1 MSSKRRFIFTVK
13 QINRYLKALFAQDRT
28 LQEVWVRGE
37 VADIAVHRSGHVY
50 FTLQDESSRLRVVL
64 FREYAQDL
72 SFVPADGEQVVAGGA
87 ITIYEPRGQY
97 QLLATTLER
106 AGIGD
111 LHLAF
116 ERLRR
121 KLAEEGL
128 FAEERKRPLPRFPR
142 RIAVLTSPVGAAV
155 HDILT
160 TIGKRWPSVEVVL
173 VPIPVSGASAAPG
186 IARGLSLLGR
196 LENVQTAILARG
208 GGSAEELA
216 GFNSEE
222 VARAIAASPI
232 PVVTGIGHESDITIA
247 DLVADLRAPTPTAAA
262 AAATPDRVELLR
274 RMAALARRI
283 PRALERKAERY
294 RREMSL
300 LAARP
305 FLRSPRL
312 LLVERKQRADELAAA
327 IRREALRALAEARAR
342 SAALSDRLTA
352 LSPKAV
358 LARGYAIVRLPDT
371 GEVVR
376 SVRQLAVRAP
386 AEVVLYEGAA
396 DVVVTKLREPKQ

>member
-1 MSSKRRFIFTVK
+1 VSSKRRFIFTVK

-232 PVVTGIGHESDITIA
+232 PVVTGRRPGGRPAGPHAHRGRRGGHPRPGG
-247 DLVADLRAPTPTAAA
+247 VAAKGGRARAQDTAGAGA
-262 AAATPDRVELLR
+262 EGG
-274 RMAALARRI
+274 ALPAGDVSARRAAV
-283 PRALERKAERY
+283 PAVASPAAGGEEAEGR
-294 RREMSL
+294 
-300 LAARP
+300 
-305 FLRSPRL
+305 
-312 LLVERKQRADELAAA
+312 
-327 IRREALRALAEARAR
+327 
-342 SAALSDRLTA
+342 
-352 LSPKAV
+352 
-358 LARGYAIVRLPDT
+358 
-371 GEVVR
+371 
-376 SVRQLAVRAP
+376 
-386 AEVVLYEGAA
+386 
-396 DVVVTKLREPKQ
+396 

>member
-13 QINRYLKALFAQDRT
+13 QITRYLKALFAQDRT

-37 VADIAVHRSGHVY
+37 VADITAHRSGHVY

-64 FREYAQDL
+64 FREYAEEL
-72 SFVPADGEQVVAGGA
+72 NFVPAAGEQVVAGGA

-97 QLLATTLER
+97 QLIATSLER
-106 AGIGD
+106 AGVGD

-142 RIAVLTSPVGAAV
+142 RIAVLTSPAGAAL

-160 TIGKRWPSVEVVL
+160 TLRRRWPSAEVVL
-173 VPIPVSGASAAPG
+173 IPIPVSGSQAAPG
-186 IARGLSLLGR
+186 IVRGLRLLGKI
-196 LENVQTAILARG
+196 EGVDAAILARG
-208 GGSAEELA
+208 GGAAEELA
-216 GFNSEE
+216 GFDNEE
-222 VARAIAASPI
+222 VARAIAASPV
-232 PVVTGIGHESDITIA
+232 PLVTGIGHESDITIA
-247 DLVADLRAPTPTAAA
+247 DLVADRRAATPTAAA
-262 AAATPDRVELLR
+262 AAASPDRIELLGAVR
-274 RMAALARRI
+274 VLACRV
-283 PRALERKAERY
+283 PRALKRRAERS
-294 RREMSL
+294 RREFSL

-312 LLVERKQRADELAAA
+312 LLADRRQRADEFAAS
-327 IRREALRALAEARAR
+327 IRREVFRAVSEARAR
-342 SAALSDRLTA
+342 LAALSDRLAA
-352 LSPKAV
+352 LSPRAV

-376 SVRQLAVRAP
+376 SVRQLKVREP

-396 DVVVTKLREPKQ
+396 DVVVTKLREAKE